1 PWADKLRLEDLK
13 LISSEGV
20 DDEFKKKSG
29 DIVYEATIDGQDI
42 IFIIMLEFQSS
53 VDYSMPVRLLQYM
66 LIQLNRYMADHYRQ
80 PNVKD
85 LKLPIIFPIVLYN
98 GKEKWNAALELKDL
112 YENADLYGN
121 GILNFKYDILDV
133 NNNYSK
139 QELIDNPNL
148 TSVLFL
154 FDQ

>member
-1 PWADKLRLEDLK
+1 WANKLRLEDLR

-66 LIQLNRYMADHYRQ
+66 LIQLNRYMADHYKQ
-80 PNVKD
+80 PNVK
-85 LKLPIIFPIVLYN
+85 
-98 GKEKWNAALELKDL
+98 
-112 YENADLYGN
+112 
-121 GILNFKYDILDV
+121 
-133 NNNYSK
+133 
-139 QELIDNPNL
+139 
-148 TSVLFL
+148 
-154 FDQ
+154 